1 MECRVYRLEYD
12 TEEGPPSGVNSI
24 KKGNKAGLRGK
35 IDAGHQQG
43 NGQDRWKG
51 IKAGQFTALQTSPP
65 HENRTKVAP
74 PKANASDSKSNKY
87 QERITFMRVDVVN
100 KVGNPPRAK
109 SIIPRSY

>member
-51 IKAGQFTALQTSPP
+51 IKAGQFTSLQQLSGGGG
-65 HENRTKVAP
+65 EV
-74 PKANASDSKSNKY
+74 SFL
-87 QERITFMRVDVVN
+87 E
-100 KVGNPPRAK
+100 
-109 SIIPRSY
+109 

>member
-51 IKAGQFTALQTSPP
+51 IKAGQFTFSPP
-65 HENRTKVAP
+65 TK
-74 PKANASDSKSNKY
+74 K
-87 QERITFMRVDVVN
+87 RVLTRYVCWEE
-100 KVGNPPRAK
+100 
-109 SIIPRSY
+109 